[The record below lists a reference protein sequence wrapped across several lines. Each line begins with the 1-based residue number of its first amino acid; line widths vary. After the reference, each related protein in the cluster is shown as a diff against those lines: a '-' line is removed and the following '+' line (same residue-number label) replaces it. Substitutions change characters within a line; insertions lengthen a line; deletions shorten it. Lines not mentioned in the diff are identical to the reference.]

1 LGITYYTRNPIGTR
15 HIKEKKFTLALT
27 SIRKRAGN
35 TTLILNDLPWQLTAY
50 CAPLPRQLLHEGDEF
65 RIAEWTVKCFLK
77 IAEHWG
83 DVLDEIDTQVRRKVT
98 SPALLPHI
106 YPLDL

>member
-1 LGITYYTRNPIGTR
+1 MGITYCTRNPITSL
-15 HIKEKKFTLALT
+15 IKEKKFTLALT

-98 SPALLPHI
+98 SPALTPHT
-106 YPLDL
+106 LLTNR